1 MLMMTD
7 DELSNF
13 RATVRGIPVENDR
26 EKLLEAQLKKLV
38 ENVADIRNGRGSRKR
53 SLFVIGKSSSG
64 KSFALEKLFSQIP
77 EMQPYINQHGQ
88 NVRPLLSI
96 EAEEGGIP
104 QLCNRVCRALGLPEQ
119 EKMTPDFAWTLIKTM
134 LREHGVIYLHIDEA
148 QDLLKH
154 KTAYALS
161 QMQVKLKSLIQT
173 SEWPLHAIF
182 SGVDELALLLAT
194 VDDQLGNRAYK
205 RRFDDLVL
213 PDDLP
218 IIKSILK
225 SVTEDSCKL
234 KLAKKLLTDDFLSR
248 LWVAG
253 NRGAF
258 GKIIETVQEACFL
271 AVKNEH
277 AELQVD
283 HFEYEYE
290 RHTGCLDKD
299 NVFTAPKWSD
309 IVPQRALSDLTS
321 DLTKKRAKA

>member
-1 MLMMTD
+1 MMTD
-7 DELSNF
+7 EELSNF
-13 RATVRGIPVENDR
+13 RAMVRGMPVENDR
-26 EKLLEAQLKKLV
+26 EKLLEAQLQKLV

-77 EMQPYINQHGQ
+77 EMQPFVNEHGQ
-88 NVRPLLSI
+88 LVRPLLSI

-104 QLCNRVCRALGLPEQ
+104 QLCNRVCRALGLPERD
-119 EKMTPDFAWTLIKTM
+119 KMTPDFAWTLIKAM

-154 KTAYALS
+154 KTTYALS

-218 IIKSILK
+218 VIKSILET
-225 SVTEDSCKL
+225 VAVENCKL
-234 KLAKKLLTDDFLSR
+234 KLDRKLLTDEFLGR

-277 AELQVD
+277 AKLEID

-290 RHTGCLDKD
+290 RHSGCLEKD

-309 IVPQRALSDLTS
+309 IVPQRALADLNSTR
-321 DLTKKRAKA
+321 KKKA